1 MCISLSTRVKHAA
14 ATNKHPQY
22 PSYSMRLL
30 SISAG
35 KVAPLFGNHHP
46 NYKSVASAIRKKVVS
61 DLSTP
66 TPVEITSLGVKG
78 DEQADL
84 SVHGGLEKAIY
95 VYPAEHYAFWNTL
108 LTRETKATVNLQHGA
123 IGENFTI
130 EGLLETEVFVGD
142 RLHIGDLD
150 FVVVK
155 LREPC
160 FKFNAAL
167 AYKGASKAMLQSGF
181 SGWYLRVLKVGA
193 LSAGAEITVIPG
205 SKSTSIA
212 EQNQKLLSNRN
223 QKDLW
228 E

>member
-1 MCISLSTRVKHAA
+1 
-14 ATNKHPQY
+14 
-22 PSYSMRLL
+22 MRLL

-61 DLSTP
+61 DLTNP
-66 TPVEITSLGVKG
+66 TQVEITALGIKE

-84 SVHGGLEKAIY
+84 SVHGGIEKAIY
-95 VYPAEHYAFWNTL
+95 VYPAEHYAFWDEL
-108 LTRETKATVNLQHGA
+108 LSRETKAPVSLQHGA

-130 EGLLETEVFVGD
+130 EGLLETDVFVGD
-142 RLHIGDLD
+142 KLFIGELE
-150 FVVVK
+150 FSVVK

-160 FKFNAAL
+160 FKFNAA
-167 AYKGASKAMLQSGF
+167 AGYKGASKAMLQSGF
-181 SGWYLRVLKVGA
+181 SGWYLRVLKTGSLA
-193 LSAGAEITVIPG
+193 AGAQIRIVPGPQEI
-205 SKSTSIA
+205 SIA
-212 EQNQKLLSNRN
+212 QQNLKLLNNRN

>member
-1 MCISLSTRVKHAA
+1 MK
-14 ATNKHPQY
+14 
-22 PSYSMRLL
+22 LL

-46 NYKSVASAIRKKVVS
+46 NYKSVASAIRKQVVS
-61 DLSTP
+61 DSENPAPVKITP
-66 TPVEITSLGVKG
+66 LGIKG

-84 SVHGGLEKAIY
+84 SVHGGIEKAIY
-95 VYPAEHYAFWNTL
+95 VYPAEHYIFWNEL
-108 LTRETKATVNLQHGA
+108 LTRETKQPVDLQHGA

-130 EGLLETEVFVGD
+130 EGLLETAVFVGD
-142 RLHIGDLD
+142 KLVIGELE
-150 FVVVK
+150 FAVVK

-160 FKFNAAL
+160 FKFNAAV

-181 SGWYLRVLKVGA
+181 SGWYLRVIKTGVLV
-193 LSAGAEITVIPG
+193 AGAEITLIPG
-205 SKSTSIA
+205 ARETSIA
-212 EQNQKLLSNRN
+212 QQNQKLLNNRN

>member
-1 MCISLSTRVKHAA
+1 
-14 ATNKHPQY
+14 
-22 PSYSMRLL
+22 MRLI

-46 NYKSVASAIRKKVVS
+46 NYKSVASAIRKKAVS
-61 DLSTP
+61 NLENP
-66 TPVEITSLGVKG
+66 NPIEITSLGVKG

-84 SVHGGLEKAIY
+84 SVHGGIEKAIY
-95 VYPAEHYAFWNTL
+95 VYPAEHYAFWNDL
-108 LTRETKATVNLQHGA
+108 LTRETKSPIDLQYGA

-142 RLHIGDLD
+142 RLQIGDLE
-150 FVVVK
+150 FIVAK

-160 FKFNAAL
+160 FKFNAAVG
-167 AYKGASKAMLQSGF
+167 YKGASKAMLQSGF
-181 SGWYLRVLKVGA
+181 SGWYLRVLKTGVI
-193 LSAGAEITVIPG
+193 SAGAQITVIPG
-205 SKSTSIA
+205 SRETSIA
-212 EQNQKLLSNRN
+212 QQNQKLLNNRN

>member
-1 MCISLSTRVKHAA
+1 
-14 ATNKHPQY
+14 
-22 PSYSMRLL
+22 MRLI

-46 NYKSVASAIRKKVVS
+46 DYKSVASAIHIKS
-61 DLSTP
+61 ISNIQNPSTI
-66 TPVEITSLGVKG
+66 EITSLGVRG

-84 SVHGGLEKAIY
+84 NVHGGIEKAIY
-95 VYPAEHYAFWNTL
+95 VYPVEHYDFWNKL
-108 LTRETKATVNLQHGA
+108 LTRETKKTTDLQPGA

-142 RLHIGDLD
+142 KLLIGDLE
-150 FVVVK
+150 FAVVK

-160 FKFNAAL
+160 FKFNAQL
-167 AYKGASKAMLQSGF
+167 GYKGASKAMLQSGF
-181 SGWYLRVLKVGA
+181 SGWYLRVLKAGTLA
-193 LSAGAEITVIPG
+193 AGAQITIIPG
-205 SKSTSIA
+205 ARDISIA
-212 EQNQKLLSNRN
+212 QQNHKLVHHRN

>member
-1 MCISLSTRVKHAA
+1 
-14 ATNKHPQY
+14 
-22 PSYSMRLL
+22 MRLI

-46 NYKSVASAIRKKVVS
+46 NYKSVASAIRKNVVS
-61 DLSTP
+61 DLENPIS
-66 TPVEITSLGVKG
+66 VEITALGVLG

-84 SVHGGLEKAIY
+84 SVHGGIEKAIY
-95 VYPAEHYAFWNTL
+95 VYPSEHYAFWNEL
-108 LTRETKATVNLQHGA
+108 LTRETKKPVDLQRGA

-130 EGLLETEVFVGD
+130 EGLAETEVFVGD
-142 RLHIGDLD
+142 RLQIGVLE

-160 FKFNAAL
+160 FKFNAAMG
-167 AYKGASKAMLQSGF
+167 YKGASKAMLQSGF
-181 SGWYLRVLKVGA
+181 SGWYLRVLKTGA
-193 LSAGAEITVIPG
+193 LNAGSVITVIPG
-205 SKSTSIA
+205 SRETSIA
-212 EQNQKLLSNRN
+212 QQNQKLLNNRN